1 MKKLAITAVL
11 MLVLGTVATAMQ
23 GTQGKTFMGAI
34 STVDTDAKVLT
45 VREAAAGATEAKTMS
60 FKVDAQTKIE
70 KASESGAMGKPESG
84 TGSQSALGLKD
95 LKVGDH
101 VNVTYVESGGD
112 NVARTIAVQAK
123 PTT

>member
-1 MKKLAITAVL
+1 MRKLAITAVL

-23 GTQGKTFMGAI
+23 GAQGKSFMGAI
-34 STVDTDAKVLT
+34 STVDAEARVLT
-45 VREAAAGATEAKTMS
+45 VRDTAAGSAEVKTMS

-70 KASESGAMGKPESG
+70 KASEGGAI
-84 TGSQSALGLKD
+84 ALGD

-101 VNVTYVESGGD
+101 VNVTYAESGSD
-112 NVARTIAVQAK
+112 NLARTITVQAK